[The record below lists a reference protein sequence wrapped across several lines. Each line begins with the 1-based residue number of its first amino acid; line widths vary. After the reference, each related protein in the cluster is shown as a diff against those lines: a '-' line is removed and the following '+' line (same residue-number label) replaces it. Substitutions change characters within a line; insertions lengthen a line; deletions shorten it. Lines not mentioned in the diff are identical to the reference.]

1 MYPPHCIMH
10 WNIVFTWLQSKQD
23 RSWLNILKL
32 TCVPCVTLIFSREPA
47 TVASVDI
54 CNGCLSAPV
63 CIKEQISD
71 WRYNL
76 WPGVCLKCK
85 NWWQRTDPRPLL
97 PSSFDLWPVGRTL
110 HKSRPEVH
118 MSQQSETT
126 IALFKNSML
135 QTWKESRLSRRACDV
150 LTYVFL
156 KYMHTPALAP

>member
-1 MYPPHCIMH
+1 MHCFTWIFIYLHHLLMYPPHCIMH

-32 TCVPCVTLIFSREPA
+32 TCFPCVTLIFSREPA
-47 TVASVDI
+47 TVDSVGI

-85 NWWQRTDPRPLL
+85 NWWQRTHPRPFLL
-97 PSSFDLWPVGRTL
+97 LSTCGQLEGHSTNHALRSTWVNSPKPQL
-110 HKSRPEVH
+110 HCLKTVCCKLEKKVH
-118 MSQQSETT
+118 YPGVHVM
-126 IALFKNSML
+126 F
-135 QTWKESRLSRRACDV
+135 
-150 LTYVFL
+150 
-156 KYMHTPALAP
+156 